1 MLIDIL
7 KNTRSIRLFDYNI
20 KVPISV
26 LKKAIAA
33 SVFAPTIYNLQ
44 PLKYRIVSDA
54 ITCEKIFN
62 MVSWGK
68 RLKNWEGPKMHERP
82 SAYIVIIN
90 DTNIVKDYNRVWLDV
105 GSATQIIRMVL
116 TKKGYGSCILGSFD
130 IERLKGLLGL
140 NKNFIPMIIVA
151 VGKAVEKCITESIEI
166 SNSTAYYN
174 DSDNIHHVPKRTLE
188 EILI

>member
-1 MLIDIL
+1 
-7 KNTRSIRLFDYNI
+7 
-20 KVPISV
+20 
-26 LKKAIAA
+26 
-33 SVFAPTIYNLQ
+33 
-44 PLKYRIVSDA
+44 
-54 ITCEKIFN
+54 
-62 MVSWGK
+62 
-68 RLKNWEGPKMHERP
+68 MHERP